1 MLRQLY
7 GVDRK
12 SYKWWHRL
20 FFGLMDMA
28 VVDSYVLYC
37 EINQEKSTPSFD
49 FRREIALAL
58 VTFLEHRRDPSQSK
72 RRKIECSVPSS
83 VRHTNVG
90 IHKPL
95 FSKIKA
101 DVRYAP
107 SVEFSPAL
115 LASALTV
122 VSSCAAI
129 LQKLFQCVALINNGS
144 RSYL

>member
-49 FRREIALAL
+49 FRREIALGL
-58 VTFLEHRRDPSQSK
+58 VTFPERRRDPRQSK

-95 FSKIKA
+95 FFENKGRCEVCSKRG
-101 DVRYAP
+101 VQSR
-107 SVEFSPAL
+107 PASKCSHCGVFL
-115 LASALTV
+115 CYN
-122 VSSCAAI
+122 SS
-129 LQKLFQCVALINNGS
+129 KLFQCVPLIYNGS